1 MKVISYMT
9 PAVAALY
16 AGVAQAHP
24 ANAINEGASSFLAQ
38 FHAHPHGIWLLAIAT
53 LIVMGTALLGVQSIK
68 QRAARDK
75 R

>member
-1 MKVISYMT
+1 MKVISHMT
-9 PAVAALY
+9 PAIAALY

-38 FHAHPHGIWLLAIAT
+38 FHAHPHGIGLLAIAA
-53 LIVMGTALLGVQSIK
+53 LIVIGTALLGVQSIK
-68 QRAARDK
+68 QRTARSK

>member
-1 MKVISYMT
+1 MKVISHMT

-24 ANAINEGASSFLAQ
+24 ANAINEGASSFLAE
-38 FHAHPHGIWLLAIAT
+38 FHAHPHGIGLLAIASVT
-53 LIVMGTALLGVQSIK
+53 VLATTVLGVQSIK

>member
-1 MKVISYMT
+1 MKVISHIA

-16 AGVAQAHP
+16 AGVAQAHTT
-24 ANAINEGASSFLAQ
+24 NAIHEGASSFLAE
-38 FHAHPHGIWLLAIAT
+38 FHAHPHGIGLLAIAA
-53 LIVMGTALLGVQSIK
+53 LIVIGTALLGAQSIK

>member
-1 MKVISYMT
+1 MKVISHIT

-24 ANAINEGASSFLAQ
+24 VNAINEGASSFLAP
-38 FHAHPHGIWLLAIAT
+38 FHAHPHDIGLLAIAA
-53 LIVMGTALLGVQSIK
+53 LIAIGTALLGAQSIK
-68 QRAARDK
+68 QRATRDK

>member
-1 MKVISYMT
+1 MKVISHIA
-9 PAVAALY
+9 PAVAAMY

-24 ANAINEGASSFLAQ
+24 TNAINEGASSFLAQ
-38 FHAHPHGIWLLAIAT
+38 FHAHPHGIGLLAIAA
-53 LIVMGTALLGVQSIK
+53 LIVIGTALLGVQSIK

>member
-1 MKVISYMT
+1 MKVISHIA

-24 ANAINEGASSFLAQ
+24 ANESASSFLAE
-38 FHAHPHGIWLLAIAT
+38 FHAHPHGIGLLAIAS
-53 LIVMGTALLGVQSIK
+53 LIVIGTALRGVQSIK
-68 QRAARDK
+68 RATRDK

>member
-1 MKVISYMT
+1 MKVISHIT

-24 ANAINEGASSFLAQ
+24 ANESASSFLAE
-38 FHAHPHGIWLLAIAT
+38 FHAHPHGIGLLAIASV
-53 LIVMGTALLGVQSIK
+53 IVLATTVLGAQSIK
-68 QRAARDK
+68 QRATRDK

>member
-1 MKVISYMT
+1 MKVISHMT

-38 FHAHPHGIWLLAIAT
+38 FHAHPHGIGLLAIAT
-53 LIVMGTALLGVQSIK
+53 LIVIGTVLLGAQSIK

>member
-1 MKVISYMT
+1 MKVISHIA

-24 ANAINEGASSFLAQ
+24 TNAINEGASSFLAE
-38 FHAHPHGIWLLAIAT
+38 FHAHPHGIGLLAIASV
-53 LIVMGTALLGVQSIK
+53 IVIATTLLGVQSIK
-68 QRAARDK
+68 QRAARSK